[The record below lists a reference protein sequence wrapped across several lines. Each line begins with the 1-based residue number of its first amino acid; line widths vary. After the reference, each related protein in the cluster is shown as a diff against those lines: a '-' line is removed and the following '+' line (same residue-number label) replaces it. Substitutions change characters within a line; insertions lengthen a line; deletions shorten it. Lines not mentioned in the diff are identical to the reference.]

1 MNIIDGLQKKGIR
14 IIEGIVTT
22 MGWFLMLGYIIQII
36 LSIILWVFNLSNF
49 YYSFFIFNNINTTIR
64 TIAITVVISVCVF
77 MLIYLWGKY
86 NYKRFAHL
94 KRRKFPENV
103 TNDKIAEYFGLP
115 LSLVEKM
122 QNDKIIVIEKTIV

>member
-1 MNIIDGLQKKGIR
+1 MNIIDGLQKKAIR
-14 IIEGIVTT
+14 IIEGIITT
-22 MGWFLMLGYIIQII
+22 MGWLLMLGYIIQII

-49 YYSFFIFNNINTTIR
+49 YYTLFIFSNIKTTIR
-64 TIAITVVISVCVF
+64 TIIITVVIAMGVF
-77 MLIYLWGKY
+77 VLIYSWGRY
-86 NYKRFAHL
+86 NYKRYAHL

-103 TNDKIAEYFGLP
+103 TNDKIATYFGLS

>member
-22 MGWFLMLGYIIQII
+22 MGWLLMLGYIIQII

-49 YYSFFIFNNINTTIR
+49 YYSFFIFNNINATIR

-122 QNDKIIVIEKTIV
+122 QNNKIIVIEKTIV